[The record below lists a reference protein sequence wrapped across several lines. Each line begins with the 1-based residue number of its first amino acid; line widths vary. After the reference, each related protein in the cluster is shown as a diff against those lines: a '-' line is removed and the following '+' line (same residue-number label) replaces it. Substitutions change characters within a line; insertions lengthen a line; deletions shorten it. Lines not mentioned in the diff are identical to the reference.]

1 LVDNQGKAEGASL
14 IARQRFVVTGT
25 TRGDQV
31 AVLSGIEAGDT
42 VVTAG
47 QIKLRNGSP
56 IVINNA
62 VQPSDDRDPKPIDR

>member
-1 LVDNQGKAEGASL
+1 
-14 IARQRFVVTGT
+14 
-25 TRGDQV
+25 V
-31 AVLSGIEAGDT
+31 AVLTGITAGDT